1 MSNNTIITQI
11 LIKRGNTETISTY
24 TGPHGE
30 LIFNTDDNSVYV
42 QDGVTQGGHQIG
54 ANVSTLNNTLANL
67 QTEVGNIAGITGN
80 VIQLEQYF
88 ANVNLHA
95 IDSNVTTLISNVT
108 SIQSLISGNVG
119 NITLGDGNLL
129 LKTFPDGLGNLNAW
143 VSTTN
148 NNTGIYISPSNTN
161 EFAELYL
168 PSDTSPQQ
176 GYVGGAG
183 VGGFQVYGY
192 NADYQVNL
200 VNNVNI
206 VANSSQWTFDGSGNL
221 TMPTASS
228 KILFPYNT
236 NSNAI
241 IDYSQDIG
249 QFFIL
254 QNNLADGYQA
264 INLDTDDALVQ
275 ISSKNAGGYPLR
287 TWSFDW
293 QGQMRFPDNTIQNT
307 AYQGPAGQ
315 TDFATQA
322 NVVTANVAL
331 KGYVDNK
338 FALLAN
344 APAILDTLGQIATA
358 IQADEAN
365 IGTLLTNITTSN
377 ANLAAANTKIATL
390 QTQVYTNSN
399 VASYLPTY
407 TGNLTAGNL
416 IVSGNINYIGNVNY
430 ITGQTGQFQGNAAGF
445 GAVYAGILSGYTY
458 QPQTVLQNST
468 NFNGYAQVNHQNIN
482 NGASA
487 STDYVATADT
497 GTAGAGYIDMGINSS
512 GFVNGTG
519 NELNYPLDGY
529 LYAQGTN
536 STNGNLIL
544 GTGSTADI
552 VFTTGG
558 FSTTNNYQGRFK
570 NNVGLILAQ
579 TTQSTSTTS
588 GALQVSGGVGIVKD
602 AYVGGNLFVNGT
614 NVVSS
619 INSINSNVT
628 AANLNITNLQAN
640 IGSFYTYA
648 NLNYGTSSYANA
660 NVIGYLAGN
669 ITIGNATATS
679 FRSNNFLYPNGVSI
693 LTGIGGTYSNSN
705 VASYLLGNITT
716 GNVGLSIGSWLDFRT
731 TDQNWRIGY
740 GLGAYTK
747 TTAQA
752 TVDVVVG
759 QGSAGPDGFTVG
771 QTGGASIFELVGY
784 TRNAWFAN
792 NVTVVGNVTSGN
804 VLASGFFYANGTP
817 FTSSSYGNTQV
828 AAYLVANPQTGTYSN
843 SNVASYLVANP
854 QSGTYSNTNVSAY
867 LTTATISTTGNI
879 TAGNIITTGALQG
892 GSGTQGIALQ
902 PWTGGGSYA
911 ALYSTAITPANGNY
925 SILVNGTSTWL
936 NAGSGGS
943 LFFRINNQ
951 TAPTAFTINAS
962 QATVGSIGTAN
973 SSAVNTQTL
982 VVAGGGL
989 GVTGSSYFSNTLG
1002 VGGNLILS
1010 NTSYVTSTTG
1020 SNGNITLDPDGTG
1033 QVSVVGSLTATGNIT
1048 AGNLT
1053 TSGTY
1058 TVANITTTGAYGN
1071 ITGANVISANTLQVS
1086 NGIFWANGVAWSS
1099 SGGTTYSNANVV
1111 ANLANFVTNIS
1122 TTANITTTA
1131 NIISPN
1137 YLFANGVNIL
1147 STVTGGSGTYS
1158 NTNVSAY
1165 LTTAT
1170 ISTTGNITGGN
1181 LITAGNVYGAN
1192 FVGNITTGANITASY
1207 FITSGAYGNISQVN
1221 TISANNYVY
1230 ANGVSILTGIGG
1242 TYSNT
1247 NVAAYLTGNI
1257 TSGNISTNI
1266 LTANVVN
1273 AGTLIGNLSQ
1283 LYNGGYTATL
1293 NSAAGN
1299 GTLEASYLLGDA
1311 AVLSQGSFILTYA
1324 GVANKMFGMSMLD
1337 GTDAAIQGTRSAT
1350 LDTNLLSFNI
1360 TTGNVTA
1367 IGNIGTVG
1375 NVTSNYHYANVYAFA
1390 NGVNILSTIT
1400 SGSTYSNTNV
1410 AAYLTANPISSIA
1423 NGGSSVAIASSGGNA
1438 VVQIGGVSTATFS
1451 QSQLNVIGNIIASA
1465 NIQAANIIAN
1475 QFGNSVGTTATYS
1488 GNITAAYFTGNG
1500 VALTGLTYNNIGNI
1514 YGSSSNVTV
1523 QAGSYSWTFD
1533 NTGNLTIPTT
1543 GNIYFANGTQFSSGS
1558 GGGTTYSNANVVSML
1573 SANTAVFIGN
1583 TGVIG
1588 NVATGNIQANATA
1601 IFLGAN
1607 TVISNYGSPTFG
1619 YASHI
1624 GNNIYFDANGVQ
1636 RYRNTQTGASD
1647 LMVGPG
1653 TLYWYASGSAVT
1665 ANAAT
1670 GWTGATGAY
1679 MAISTSGMSLYN
1691 GAGLVS
1697 SGPVTIQ
1704 SATGLVTNQS
1714 TIAIFNGVGTTINM
1728 GGAATTTTIGASN
1741 GITVFGA
1748 NTGAISAGT
1757 IIVNTNFITNG
1768 NVTANAGGSIVS
1780 TGNSYTT
1787 GNTYTQYLV
1796 TTGNSLGNIS
1806 GVNNLTAVTIQ
1817 TTGTYGNITGAN
1829 VVSANTFVAS
1839 GNVTAANIIAN
1850 QYGNSIGTTAT
1861 YSGNVTASSVI
1872 ASGSSGPQTRFLWD
1886 TWQTNSNVGLAA
1898 FTPSGSVGG
1907 NATWDSNQAYG
1918 LKLTNNITS
1927 QSGYINWN
1935 SSSVNYNYDMTITT
1949 SVGAGQGTGAD
1960 GQWIYF
1966 GANAAVSGNPGNTNS
1981 MGGIAVMNHFYS
1993 SASQF
1998 EVYVNG
2004 TQTNI
2009 PYIGNTYTPSGV
2021 TVWNGAYFN
2030 FYNLTLKIRKIQ
2042 NGNRMLEVYLN
2053 EIYQG
2058 SVNIGSW
2065 TSAGNNFGVA
2075 AYTGGSTAYQWVRQL
2090 RIDW

>member
-1 MSNNTIITQI
+1 MVDQSKMANINISTI
-11 LIKRGNTETISTY
+11 LLKRGNTTAANTY
-24 TGPHGE
+24 VGPLGE
-30 LIFNTDDNSVYV
+30 LLIDTGEKTIRI
-42 QDGVTQGGHQIG
+42 QDGATPGGM
-54 ANVSTLNNTLANL
+54 STLANTQQL
-67 QTEVGNIAGITGN
+67 ANLAATVANLSITAGAYGN
-80 VIQLEQYF
+80 
-88 ANVNLHA
+88 ANVATYLPVYGGTIGTNL
-95 IDSNVTTLISNVT
+95 INFTNSNAQINSQQTPGVPNTSSITMTANILHDYSGFYAAENAATQVYSAQDIQFYANTTGPALEWVFGADGNTTL
-108 SIQSLISGNVG
+108 
-119 NITLGDGNLL
+119 
-129 LKTFPDGLGNLNAW
+129 P
-143 VSTTN
+143 STN
-148 NNTGIYISPSNTN
+148 GR
-161 EFAELYL
+161 
-168 PSDTSPQQ
+168 
-176 GYVGGAG
+176 
-183 VGGFQVYGY
+183 
-192 NADYQVNL
+192 
-200 VNNVNI
+200 
-206 VANSSQWTFDGSGNL
+206 
-221 TMPTASS
+221 
-228 KILFPYNT
+228 ILFPYNE

-241 IDYSQDIG
+241 IDNSQDVG

-254 QNNLADGYQA
+254 QNNLADGYQN
-264 INLDTDDALVQ
+264 INLDTDDALVR

-293 QGQMRFPDNTIQNT
+293 QGQLTFPDATIQST

-315 TDFATQA
+315 TSFATVA
-322 NVVTANVAL
+322 NVTTANVAL
-331 KGYVDNK
+331 KAYVDNK
-338 FALLAN
+338 IGLLAN

-358 IQADEAN
+358 IQTDEAN
-365 IGTLLTNITTSN
+365 IGTLLTNLTTTN
-377 ANLAAANTKIATL
+377 ANIVAANSAIVTANTAMKGYVDAVTTAWTANAATQLSQITAANSAISTL
-390 QTQVYTNSN
+390 QANLGSYYFWNNANAVGLYNS
-399 VASYLPTY
+399 
-407 TGNLTAGNL
+407 
-416 IVSGNINYIGNVNY
+416 
-430 ITGQTGQFQGNAAGF
+430 IT
-445 GAVYAGILSGYTY
+445 
-458 QPQTVLQNST
+458 
-468 NFNGYAQVNHQNIN
+468 
-482 NGASA
+482 SA
-487 STDYVATADT
+487 STS
-497 GTAGAGYIDMGINSS
+497 I
-512 GFVNGTG
+512 
-519 NELNYPLDGY
+519 
-529 LYAQGTN
+529 
-536 STNGNLIL
+536 
-544 GTGSTADI
+544 
-552 VFTTGG
+552 
-558 FSTTNNYQGRFK
+558 
-570 NNVGLILAQ
+570 Q
-579 TTQSTSTTS
+579 TIS
-588 GALQVSGGVGIVKD
+588 
-602 AYVGGNLFVNGT
+602 
-614 NVVSS
+614 
-619 INSINSNVT
+619 
-628 AANLNITNLQAN
+628 AN

-660 NVIGYLAGN
+660 NVAAYLLANPQAGMYSNTNVSAYLSGN
-669 ITIGNATATS
+669 ITTGNINVGSIFQLHTADNSLNTTNGSSINVNTRLNVNGSAVGYGMVVANPILASGGLTVSGNSNATS
-679 FRSNNFLYPNGVSI
+679 FYGTNYYWANGVS
-693 LTGIGGTYSNSN
+693 LLSGIGGTYSNSN

-752 TVDVVVG
+752 TIDVVVG
-759 QGSAGPDGFTVG
+759 QGQAGPDGFSVG
-771 QTGGASIFELVGY
+771 QTGGTSIFELVGY
-784 TRNAWFAN
+784 TKNAWFAN

-828 AAYLVANPQTGTYSN
+828 AAYLVANPQ
-843 SNVASYLVANP
+843 
-854 QSGTYSNTNVSAY
+854 SGTYSNTNVSAY
-867 LTTATISTTGNI
+867 LTSATITTTGNI
-879 TAGNIITTGALQG
+879 TASNIVTTGALQG

-962 QATVGSIGTAN
+962 QATIGSIGTAN

-1099 SGGTTYSNANVV
+1099 SGGTTYSNANIV

-1122 TTANITTTA
+1122 TSANITTTA
-1131 NIISPN
+1131 NMIAPN

-1158 NTNVSAY
+1158 NTNV
-1165 LTTAT
+1165 
-1170 ISTTGNITGGN
+1170 
-1181 LITAGNVYGAN
+1181 
-1192 FVGNITTGANITASY
+1192 
-1207 FITSGAYGNISQVN
+1207 
-1221 TISANNYVY
+1221 
-1230 ANGVSILTGIGG
+1230 
-1242 TYSNT
+1242 
-1247 NVAAYLTGNI
+1247 
-1257 TSGNISTNI
+1257 
-1266 LTANVVN
+1266 
-1273 AGTLIGNLSQ
+1273 
-1283 LYNGGYTATL
+1283 
-1293 NSAAGN
+1293 
-1299 GTLEASYLLGDA
+1299 
-1311 AVLSQGSFILTYA
+1311 
-1324 GVANKMFGMSMLD
+1324 
-1337 GTDAAIQGTRSAT
+1337 
-1350 LDTNLLSFNI
+1350 
-1360 TTGNVTA
+1360 
-1367 IGNIGTVG
+1367 
-1375 NVTSNYHYANVYAFA
+1375 
-1390 NGVNILSTIT
+1390 
-1400 SGSTYSNTNV
+1400 

-1423 NGGSSVAIASSGGNA
+1423 NGGSSVAFASSGGNG
-1438 VVQIGGVSTATFS
+1438 VVQIGGVSTAIFS
-1451 QSQLNVIGNIIASA
+1451 QSQLNVTGNIIASA
-1465 NIQAANIIAN
+1465 NIQAANIIAT
-1475 QFGNSVGTTATYS
+1475 QYGNSVGTTASYS
-1488 GNITAAYFTGNG
+1488 GNVTAAYFTGNG
-1500 VALTGLTYNNIGNI
+1500 VGLTGITYNQIGNI
-1514 YGSSSNVTV
+1514 YGSSSNVTL

-1543 GNIYFANGTQFSSGS
+1543 SNIVYANGTVFTSGTG
-1558 GGGTTYSNANVVSML
+1558 GGGTTYSNANVVTML
-1573 SANTAVFIGN
+1573 AANTAVFIGN

-1619 YASHI
+1619 YSTHI

-1636 RYRNTQTGASD
+1636 RYRNTQTGAAD
-1647 LMVGPG
+1647 LIVAPG
-1653 TLYWYASGSAVT
+1653 TLNFYATGTAVT
-1665 ANAAT
+1665 ANTAT
-1670 GWTGATGAY
+1670 GYTGATSLY
-1679 MAISTSGMSLYN
+1679 MALSTSGMSLYN
-1691 GAGLVS
+1691 NAGLVS

-1704 SATGLVTNQS
+1704 SASGLVTNQA
-1714 TIAIFNGVGTTINM
+1714 TIAVFNGVGSTINM
-1728 GGAATTTTIGASN
+1728 GGVATTITLGQSTPGTSSNVFVGNTVGTQTGNLTLRARGQYNYLTAFGTAGGYNSPPYNNQTLTGGSGTGMIASYTTAGNGYVTFPITIVNPGTGYKNGDVVTLPGGLGSTAQIWNYNSN
-1741 GITVFGA
+1741 YVAQTGQSDLTLTIDGNLILPGGLSLPANSVVTGDFSNSTFNYRTVFR
-1748 NTGAISAGT
+1748 TT
-1757 IIVNTNFITNG
+1757 
-1768 NVTANAGGSIVS
+1768 TANATTGIYAVPSGTGTGAAWQAANSSNIANTSKIMITTNGSTDVQLVSGINGTGTYLPLSFLTNGSTQMQLGTAGNLLMVTGGNIS
-1780 TGNSYTT
+1780 TT
-1787 GNTYTQYLV
+1787 GNV
-1796 TTGNSLGNIS
+1796 IAGNI
-1806 GVNNLTAVTIQ
+1806 V
-1817 TTGTYGNITGAN
+1817 
-1829 VVSANTFVAS
+1829 
-1839 GNVTAANIIAN
+1839 AN

-1898 FTPSGSVGG
+1898 FTPSGTVGG

-1918 LKLTNNITS
+1918 LKLTTNTTS

-1935 SSSVNYNYDMTITT
+1935 SNTVNYNYDMVITA
-1949 SVGAGQGTGAD
+1949 SVGAGEGTGAD

-1993 SASQF
+1993 STSQF

-2009 PYIGNTYTPSGV
+2009 PYIGNTYTPSGI

-2042 NGNRMLEVYLN
+2042 NGNRMLEIYLN
-2053 EIYQG
+2053 EAYQG

-2065 TSAGNNFGVA
+2065 TPAGNNFGVA